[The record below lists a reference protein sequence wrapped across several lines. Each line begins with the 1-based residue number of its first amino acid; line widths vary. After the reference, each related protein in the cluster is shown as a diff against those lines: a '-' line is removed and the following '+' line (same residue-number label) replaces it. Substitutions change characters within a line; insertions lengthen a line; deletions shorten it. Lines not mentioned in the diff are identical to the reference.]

1 VQVRESTA
9 ISARDRWTALPKRT
23 LAFFL
28 AADVL
33 LVFMHAIVTAL
44 PQRPWNRPLKFLFGL
59 NVESNIPTWY
69 SSMQLLLIGVGLLVL
84 TTWLFDSD
92 GRVSRLR
99 RFFAVGGLIFVYL
112 SADEAGRVHEQFSA
126 ILQSWHWL
134 RMTEARLIPAFSTQ
148 AARYGGG
155 ALWIPVFALIGVAC
169 LVWMW
174 PQIRLALRLWSREAR
189 RMAIGFGVML
199 LGAVVVEGLGTLIP
213 KTASLARAAEVGLE
227 EGLEMVG
234 ATLILSGVV
243 SVIAAVAPR
252 VLTVAESTISAPDP
266 VGLASRSKAKGG
278 PVQSPASASAV
289 VSSTSK

>member
-1 VQVRESTA
+1 MREPIA
-9 ISARDRWTALPKRT
+9 ISARDRWAALPKRA
-23 LAFFL
+23 LVFFL
-28 AADVL
+28 SVDAL
-33 LVFMHAIVTAL
+33 LVVMHAVVSVL

-69 SSMQLLLIGVGLLVL
+69 SSMQLLLIGLSLLVL
-84 TTWLFDSD
+84 TTWLFGSD
-92 GRVSRLR
+92 GRVARLR
-99 RFFAVGGLIFVYL
+99 RFFAVGGFVFVYL

-134 RMTEARLIPAFSTQ
+134 RMTEARLIPAFSKQ

-155 ALWIPVFALIGVAC
+155 ALWIPVFALIGVAF

-174 PQIRLALRLWSREAR
+174 PQIRLALRLWGREAR
-189 RMAIGFGVML
+189 RMAIGFGVMI

-227 EGLEMVG
+227 EGLEMLG

-243 SVIAAVAPR
+243 SIIAVVAPR
-252 VLTVAESTISAPDP
+252 VLTVAEAAVPVSGAADLSSRKPTEDAAP
-266 VGLASRSKAKGG
+266 
-278 PVQSPASASAV
+278 SPAAASAAV
-289 VSSTSK
+289 GSAE